1 MSFAWGKF
9 SRKQL
14 NVVVNTTARL
24 NILDGS
30 VRSGKT
36 IASLVAWIA
45 FVAEAPPGELLMV
58 GKTERTLK
66 RNVLDLL
73 EQVIGSK
80 HFKLNRGAGEAT
92 LFGRRVY
99 LAGASDERAEGKIRG
114 MTLVGAYGD
123 EITLWPESFFTMLLS
138 RLSVPGARFIGTT
151 NPDSPYHWFNK
162 NYLERTSELNLKRW
176 RFQLDDNLNLDPD
189 FVEELKKEYVGLWYK
204 RFILG
209 LWVQAEGAVYD
220 MWDESKH
227 VRLAPAGLKRFIVGI
242 DYGTSNPCTFGLYG
256 WNDDSKPVVYL
267 TREYWYDSKEAGR
280 QKTDA
285 EYADDFKEWLG
296 DIRPEAIYVDPSAT
310 SFIAELRK
318 RGYQVKG
325 ADNEVTDGIRFV
337 ASMLTQERFFV
348 DPSCRHT
355 IAEFNSYVWDPKAQL
370 KGEDKPLKQNDHSQ
384 DRNRYALFTHFSRA
398 VPILVPTS
406 IEGESRWRR

>member
-1 MSFAWGKF
+1 MSFAWGRF
-9 SRKQL
+9 SWKQL
-14 NVVVNTTARL
+14 DVIANATARL

-36 IASLVAWIA
+36 IASLVAWIM

-66 RNVLDLL
+66 RNVLDPL
-73 EQVIGSK
+73 EQMVGSK
-80 HFKLNRGAGEAT
+80 YFKLNRGAGEAM
-92 LFGRRVY
+92 LFGRRIY
-99 LAGASDERAEGKIRG
+99 LAGANDERAEGKIRG
-114 MTLVGAYGD
+114 MTLVGAYSD

-138 RLSVPGARFIGTT
+138 RLSVPGARLIGTT
-151 NPDSPYHWFNK
+151 NPDSPYHWLNK
-162 NYLERTSELNLKRW
+162 NYLERSGQINLKRW
-176 RFQLDDNLNLDPD
+176 HFQLDDNLSLDPA

-227 VRLAPAGLKRFIVGI
+227 VKPAPANLKRFIVGI

-267 TREYWYDSKEAGR
+267 VREYWYDSKEAGR

-285 EYADDFKEWLG
+285 EYADDFEEWLG
-296 DIRPEAIYVDPSAT
+296 DIKTEAIYVDPSAA

-318 RGYQVKG
+318 RGYRVKD
-325 ADNEVTDGIRFV
+325 ADNDVMDGIRFV
-337 ASMLTQERFFV
+337 ASMLTQERFFI
-348 DPSCRHT
+348 DPSCKHT
-355 IAEFNSYVWDPKAQL
+355 IQEFNSYVWDPKAQL
-370 KGEDKPLKQNDHSQ
+370 RGEDKPLKQNDHCM
-384 DRNRYALFTHFSRA
+384 DRNRYALFSYFNRIKPVLA
-398 VPILVPTS
+398 PVGID
-406 IEGESRWRR
+406 GASRWR

>member
-1 MSFAWGKF
+1 MSFAWGRF

-14 NVVVNTTARL
+14 DVITNSTARL

-36 IASLVAWIA
+36 IASLVAWIY
-45 FVAEAPPGELLMV
+45 FVQQGPPGELLMV

-66 RNVLDLL
+66 RNVLDPL
-73 EQVIGSK
+73 EAMVGSR
-80 HFKLNRGAGEAT
+80 HYKLNKGTGELI

-99 LAGASDERAEGKIRG
+99 LAGANDERAEGKIRG

-151 NPDSPYHWFNK
+151 NPDSPYHWLNK
-162 NYLERTSELNLKRW
+162 DYLERVNKLNLKRW
-176 RFQLDDNLNLDPD
+176 HFTLEDNLNLDPA
-189 FVEELKKEYVGLWYK
+189 FVDALKKEYTGLWYK
-204 RFILG
+204 RYILG
-209 LWVQAEGAVYD
+209 LWVLAEGAIYD
-220 MWDESKH
+220 MWDEAKH
-227 VRLAPAGLKRFIVGI
+227 VRPAPQLKRFIVAV

-256 WNDDSKPVVYL
+256 WNDSPKPVVYL
-267 TREYWYDSKEAGR
+267 TREYWYDSRATGR

-296 DIRPEAIYVDPSAT
+296 GIRPEAIYVDPSAA

-318 RGYQVKG
+318 RGFRVRD
-325 ADNEVTDGIRFV
+325 ADNDVIGGIRFV

-348 DPSCRHT
+348 DPSCKHT
-355 IAEFNSYVWDPKAQL
+355 IAEFNSYVWDSKAQL
-370 KGEDKPLKQNDHSQ
+370 KGEDKPLKQNDHAM
-384 DRNRYALFTHFSRA
+384 DRNRYALYSHFKRMRMG
-398 VPILVPTS
+398 PINKPK
-406 IEGESRWRR
+406 GW